1 MTEHFFVY
9 LVLFGSL
16 STLSSVS
23 ICIVFSLEISYIMNL
38 LLNLTKIKILQKL
51 HILGLDY
58 VSTSK
63 DWLNGENTEPTLTS
77 EEISGALLTDKSRD
91 PRRKSTEDESPR
103 QNIK

>member
-1 MTEHFFVY
+1 
-9 LVLFGSL
+9 
-16 STLSSVS
+16 
-23 ICIVFSLEISYIMNL
+23 MNL

-77 EEISGALLTDKSRD
+77 EEISGALLTEKSRD
-91 PRRKSTEDESPR
+91 
-103 QNIK
+103 